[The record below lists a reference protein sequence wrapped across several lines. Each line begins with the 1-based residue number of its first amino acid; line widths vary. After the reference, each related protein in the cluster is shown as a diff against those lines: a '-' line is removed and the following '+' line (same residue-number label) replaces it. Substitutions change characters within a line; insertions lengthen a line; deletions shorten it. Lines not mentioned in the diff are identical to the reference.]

1 MKSNQTA
8 VSSPIVQASYWLSL
22 TKALLVA
29 AFLMGLHRL
38 VTLWLADPSFV
49 FDSHF
54 QTFFVFWTGF
64 RFDLVVLG
72 FFCLPALPFVFLASL
87 CGLKLSWLWKLLS
100 FYWVLAWST
109 ICLVGFVSQLHYMQN
124 GVAWRWG
131 QGAGDIS
138 ALKLGDL
145 FFSILIF
152 LCLTLGGA
160 RLFWRASREGATRF
174 ASKLGGARSL
184 QWLHWIWP
192 WLFVALLARGTI
204 TPHHLRRE
212 DAQISPHLWQRELI
226 LSPIWALDK
235 DLEN

>member
-8 VSSPIVQASYWLSL
+8 VSSPIVQATYWLSL
-22 TKALLVA
+22 AKALLVA

-49 FDSHF
+49 FDSHV
-54 QTFFVFWTGF
+54 QTFIVFLTGF

-72 FFCLPALPFVFLASL
+72 FLSLPALVLVFLASL
-87 CGLKLSWLWKLLS
+87 FEQKLSWVWRLLS
-100 FYWVLAWST
+100 FYWVLVWIA
-109 ICLVGFVSQLHYMQN
+109 ICVVGLLSQWHFMQG

-131 QGAGDIS
+131 QSLGDFS
-138 ALKLGDL
+138 TLKAGDL
-145 FFSILIF
+145 FFSVLIF

-160 RLFWRASREGATRF
+160 RLFWRASRDRTTRF
-174 ASKLGGARSL
+174 ASKTLGVSFPH
-184 QWLHWIWP
+184 WFHWIWP